1 MRYLLLILL
10 LNGCASSGTL
20 RGSGEPVAAPYGY
33 VKLCAE
39 HPEFEACKP

>member
-1 MRYLLLILL
+1 MQYLLILL
-10 LNGCASSGTL
+10 LLNGCVQSGLL

-39 HPEFEACKP
+39 HPEFEGCSP